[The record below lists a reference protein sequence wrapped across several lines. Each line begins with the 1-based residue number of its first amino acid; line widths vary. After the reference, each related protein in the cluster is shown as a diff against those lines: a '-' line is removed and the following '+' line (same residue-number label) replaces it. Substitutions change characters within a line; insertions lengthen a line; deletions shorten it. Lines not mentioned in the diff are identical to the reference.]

1 MSHQVLN
8 LPTPSHSVG
17 CASSQHTTGV
27 HVSERRQN
35 LRFDKVFTVY
45 LTTQQG
51 MTRGIARN
59 ISTTGLFVETR
70 DALPLG
76 GQIKVTFTG
85 DDGTEMTALCEV
97 RYQVALNYG
106 ASHQTDGEEALTTAA
121 VGTRGAGLRII
132 AYETR
137 ENHPMLLV
145 DRERV
150 LH

>member
-1 MSHQVLN
+1 MSD
-8 LPTPSHSVG
+8 
-17 CASSQHTTGV
+17 
-27 HVSERRQN
+27 RRQG

-45 LTTQQG
+45 LTTQEG
-51 MTRGIARN
+51 MTRGVARN

-70 DALPLG
+70 ESLPLG
-76 GQIKVTFTG
+76 GRLKVTFSS

-97 RYQVALNYG
+97 RYQVALNYPG
-106 ASHQTDGEEALTTAA
+106 VDAA
-121 VGTRGAGLRII
+121 PAGSRGAGLRIV

-137 ENHPMLLV
+137 EDAPLLLV

>member
-1 MSHQVLN
+1 MS
-8 LPTPSHSVG
+8 
-17 CASSQHTTGV
+17 
-27 HVSERRQN
+27 SERRQS

-59 ISTTGLFVETR
+59 ISSSGLFVETR

-76 GQIKVTFTG
+76 GQIKVTFSG

-97 RYQVALNYG
+97 RYQVALNY
-106 ASHQTDGEEALTTAA
+106 SSSQSGEEQQQQVVAT
-121 VGTRGAGLRII
+121 GTRGAGLRII

-150 LH
+150 LY

>member
-1 MSHQVLN
+1 
-8 LPTPSHSVG
+8 
-17 CASSQHTTGV
+17 
-27 HVSERRQN
+27 VSERRQS

-59 ISTTGLFVETR
+59 ISSSGLFVETR

-97 RYQVALNYG
+97 RYQVALNY
-106 ASHQTDGEEALTTAA
+106 SNSQVDGEQMIATS
-121 VGTRGAGLRII
+121 GTRGAGLRII

>member
-1 MSHQVLN
+1 
-8 LPTPSHSVG
+8 
-17 CASSQHTTGV
+17 V
-27 HVSERRQN
+27 HVSERRQS

-59 ISTTGLFVETR
+59 ISSSGLFVETR

-106 ASHQTDGEEALTTAA
+106 NAQGADGEETMTTTAM
-121 VGTRGAGLRII
+121 GTRGAGLRII